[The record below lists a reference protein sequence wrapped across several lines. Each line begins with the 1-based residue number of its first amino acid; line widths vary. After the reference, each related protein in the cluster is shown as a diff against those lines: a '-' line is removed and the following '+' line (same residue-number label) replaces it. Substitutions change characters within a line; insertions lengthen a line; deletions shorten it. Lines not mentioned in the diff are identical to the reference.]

1 VTVAFSLPL
10 AHGIGGVKD
19 LPVPAWLFY
28 YGGAIVL
35 VLSFVA
41 LGALWKRPLLA
52 QARRREWATIPRR
65 ALRIVLGAFGFGV
78 LALVTAAA
86 LFGENE
92 SGTNI
97 TPTFVYVVF
106 WLGMPL
112 VVVLFGNVWP
122 ALNPWK
128 AAADAAGT
136 LVPGWRAP
144 FEYPRRLGRWP
155 AALLLLSFA
164 ALELA
169 WYDPSSPRTLAIAI
183 VLYSWITW
191 LGMAA
196 FGTDAWLR
204 GGEAFTVYLWLLSRI
219 SAIGIRGR
227 RLLLRPPCSALAGD
241 DHTPGTLAMISV
253 MLGSVAFDGFSRT
266 TWWQNRRFSVQAP
279 HIDSP
284 HLADLIGTGL
294 NVVGMIA
301 AVLAVAG
308 SYLVAVKIAESF
320 GHRPLVD
327 SFLLS
332 LVPIAFAYVVAH
344 YFSLFVLQGQVVPRL
359 ISDPFGYGWDLF
371 GTAGVRP
378 NFTILK
384 PRTIWY
390 VQVGA
395 LVVGHVIGLAVAH
408 DRAISLFRPRT
419 AVRTQYAMLGLM
431 VLYTV
436 GGMWIL
442 SRP

>member
-1 VTVAFSLPL
+1 VSLSLPL

-28 YGGAIVL
+28 YGGAVVL

-52 QARRREWATIPRR
+52 EARPRKVAEVPRR
-65 ALRIVLGAFGFGV
+65 WLRIVLGAIGFGLYAV
-78 LALVTAAA
+78 VTAAA

-92 SGTNI
+92 SGANLA
-97 TPTFVYVVF
+97 PTFVYVVF

-112 VVVLFGNVWP
+112 LTVFLGNVWA

-128 AAADAAGT
+128 AAADAVAV
-136 LVPGWRAP
+136 LVRGWRPP
-144 FEYPRRLGRWP
+144 FEYPKRLGRWP
-155 AALLLLSFA
+155 AALLLLGFA

-169 WYDPSSPRTLAIAI
+169 WYDPSSPHTIAIAI
-183 VLYSWITW
+183 IVYSWITW

-196 FGTDAWLR
+196 FGRDAWLR

-219 SAIGIRGR
+219 APVAIRGR
-227 RLLLRPPCSALAGD
+227 RLVLRPPFSALAGD
-241 DHTPGTLAMISV
+241 EHVPGTLATVSV

-266 TWWQNRRFSVQAP
+266 TWWQNRLFSVQSP

-284 HLADLIGTGL
+284 HLADLIGTTLNLGGL
-294 NVVGMIA
+294 A
-301 AVLAVAG
+301 LAVLAVAA
-308 SYLVAVKIAESF
+308 SYLAAVKVAERF
-320 GHRPLVD
+320 GRRPLRD

-332 LVPIAFAYVVAH
+332 LVPIAFAYLVAH

-359 ISDPFGYGWDLF
+359 VSDPFGFGWDLF

-378 NFTILK
+378 DFTILR

-408 DRAISLFRPRT
+408 DRAISLFRPRA

>member
-1 VTVAFSLPL
+1 VSLSLPL

-28 YGGAIVL
+28 YGGAVVL

-52 QARRREWATIPRR
+52 EAGRREVAEIPRR
-65 ALRIVLGAFGFGV
+65 PLRIVLGAVGFGLFAV
-78 LALVTAAA
+78 VTAAA
-86 LFGENE
+86 LFGKNE
-92 SGTNI
+92 SGTNLA
-97 TPTFVYVVF
+97 PTFIYVVF

-112 VVVLFGNVWP
+112 LTVLLGNVWA

-128 AAADAAGT
+128 AAADAVAA
-136 LVPGWRAP
+136 LVPGWQAP
-144 FEYPRRLGRWP
+144 FTYPQRLGRWP
-155 AALLLLSFA
+155 AAMLLFGFA

-169 WYDPSSPRTLAIAI
+169 WYDPSSPHTLAIAI
-183 VLYSWITW
+183 VIYSWITW

-196 FGTDAWLR
+196 FGRDAWLR

-219 SAIGIRGR
+219 APLGVRGR
-227 RLLLRPPCSALAGD
+227 RLVLRPPLSALAGD
-241 DHTPGTLAMISV
+241 ERVPGTLATISV

-266 TWWQNRRFSVQAP
+266 TWWQNRLFSVQSP

-284 HLADLIGTGL
+284 HLADLIGTLLNLGGL
-294 NVVGMIA
+294 A
-301 AVLAVAG
+301 LAVLTVAL
-308 SYLVAVKIAESF
+308 SYLSAVTIAEWF
-320 GHRPLVD
+320 GRRPLRD
-327 SFLLS
+327 AFLLS
-332 LVPIAFAYVVAH
+332 LVPIAFAYLVAH
-344 YFSLFVLQGQVVPRL
+344 YFSLVVLQGQVVPRL
-359 ISDPFGYGWDLF
+359 VSDPFGFGWDLF

-378 NFTILK
+378 DFTILR

-408 DRAISLFRPRT
+408 DRAISVLRPRT